1 VAHRFESVL
10 GCFLQ
15 RRRVFSGNLDLFLK
29 RLSTSAAVCEKLT
42 RFLPAAKVTALLRLF
57 FSKGCLSLL
66 LFVCATSLAFFCT
79 SAGSQTPPPQNAE
92 AAKATAV
99 VGDEAQ
105 RTVLLNQRKVVM
117 FRATLLGDSP
127 IDRAELAREA
137 LQSALA
143 KAGPGLVTR
152 TVLGESVQFSVD
164 GQVVFFL
171 VADDLLRSRSPGLL
185 EAVSQ
190 EVLQKLQ
197 LAVRETKDRSDPKK
211 LATGAAY
218 SAAATLLAYGLLRL
232 IFWLRRKVGLRLKA
246 VLQFDEQRPAV
257 GTVIGTYADH
267 LRMASRFFTTAVAW
281 GFALL
286 VAQVWASYVL
296 QQFAISRPW
305 GERST
310 VWLLG
315 VLEQFALAIA
325 AAVPGI
331 LIAVLIFV
339 MARMVSQATKV
350 FLQRVERGDISLT
363 WLDAD
368 TAVPTQRLSSVVIW
382 LFAFAMAYPYLPGS
396 NSEAFKGVSVVAG
409 LMLSLGAS
417 SVVGQAL
424 SGFSLMY
431 SHSLR
436 LGEYVKV
443 GDTEG
448 TVVALGL
455 FTTKV
460 HTGMGEVVS
469 VPNSVVFAQP
479 IRNFSRLAQEGQF
492 MMQAVVTIGY
502 ATPWRQVHA
511 MLMEAAHRSH
521 GVALEPAPYVVQTA
535 LSDFYV
541 EYRLCAQ
548 SNKNAP
554 SRRAEA
560 ISQLHANILDVFNE
574 NGVQIMSPHYM
585 ADPAAPQVV
594 PPGGWSPLSVG
605 PIQPPAA
612 DAAAIQ
618 RHT

>member
-1 VAHRFESVL
+1 MRPLFRAH
-10 GCFLQ
+10 
-15 RRRVFSGNLDLFLK
+15 
-29 RLSTSAAVCEKLT
+29 
-42 RFLPAAKVTALLRLF
+42 
-57 FSKGCLSLL
+57 CLSLL
-66 LFVCATSLAFFCT
+66 SFVCATSLAFFCAA
-79 SAGSQTPPPQNAE
+79 AGSQILPTPSVEVAKP
-92 AAKATAV
+92 AAVAS
-99 VGDEAQ
+99 DEAQ
-105 RTVLLNQRKVVM
+105 RTVLFNQRKVVM

-127 IDRAELAREA
+127 VDRAELAREA
-137 LQSALA
+137 LKAALV
-143 KAGPGLVTR
+143 KPGPGLVTR
-152 TVLGESVQFSVD
+152 TMLGESVKFEVD

-197 LAVRETKDRSDPKK
+197 LAVNETKESSDPKK
-211 LATGAAY
+211 LAIGLAY
-218 SAAATLLAYGLLRL
+218 SAAATVLAFVLMRL
-232 IFWLRRKVGLRLKA
+232 IFWLRRKVGLRIKA
-246 VLQFDEQRPAV
+246 VLQADAKRPDSRSWMR
-257 GTVIGTYADH
+257 TYGDH
-267 LRMASRFFTTAVAW
+267 LRMASRFFSTALTW
-281 GFALL
+281 GLVLL
-286 VAQVWASYVL
+286 LADVWASYVL
-296 QQFAISRPW
+296 QQFAITRPW

-310 VWLLG
+310 VWLLS

-325 AAVPGI
+325 AAVPGL
-331 LIAVLIFV
+331 LIAALIFV
-339 MARMVSQATKV
+339 MARLVSQATRL
-350 FLQRVERGDISLT
+350 FLQRVERGDITLT

-382 LFAFAMAYPYLPGS
+382 LFALAMAYPYLPGS
-396 NSEAFKGVSVVAG
+396 NSEAFKGVSVLAG

-436 LGEYVKV
+436 LGEYVKI

-460 HTGMGEVVS
+460 HTGLGEAVS
-469 VPNSVVFAQP
+469 LPNSLVFSQP
-479 IRNFSRLAQEGQF
+479 IRNFSRLVQDGQF
-492 MMQAVVTIGY
+492 MVHAMVTIGY
-502 ATPWRQVHA
+502 ATPWRQVQA
-511 MLMEAAHRSH
+511 MLMEAAKRSS
-521 GVALEPAPYVVQTA
+521 GVAQEPSPYVVQTA

-585 ADPAAPQVV
+585 ADPAEPQVV
-594 PPGGWSPLSVG
+594 PAGAWAPHQAV
-605 PIQPPAA
+605 PIQAPAA
-612 DAAAIQ
+612 NAAVEQ
-618 RHT
+618 PSS